1 MGLTLL
7 ITNFKLLQ
15 AIRKAFL
22 SHPKQIVIISDGAVD
37 ISPELL
43 LQELIAANVK
53 QVPLHFVTPTQEYT
67 QPKFDLIGYKS
78 VKSQIDKVIKIQK
91 VPEIKVVFLR
101 QSKQRILLPNVFL
114 ENCQNVLWDIL
125 CASISHS
132 Y

>member
-1 MGLTLL
+1 MAKKQKLFESSHKLTFGFYNTDMLVIILGFNLL
-7 ITNFKLLQ
+7 ITDLKLLK

-91 VPEIKVVFLR
+91 VPEI
-101 QSKQRILLPNVFL
+101 
-114 ENCQNVLWDIL
+114 
-125 CASISHS
+125 
-132 Y
+132 